1 MFEKIKHVMI
11 NNLAD
16 MKRHRR
22 RSKCTALL
30 LLPLIQV
37 HRMQA
42 FLESESKFI
51 HIIPH
56 IISGLFPSFQ
66 CFLAHGVYALLFVFL
81 LIRLENA
88 IHHRNQRDKVP
99 STNSLH
105 LPEAEV

>member
-1 MFEKIKHVMI
+1 MFEEVKHVMI
-11 NNLAD
+11 NNLVD

-22 RSKCTALL
+22 RSRYTAL

-56 IISGLFPSFQ
+56 IVSGLFPSFQ
-66 CFLAHGVYALLFVFL
+66 CFLAHGVYALLFVSL